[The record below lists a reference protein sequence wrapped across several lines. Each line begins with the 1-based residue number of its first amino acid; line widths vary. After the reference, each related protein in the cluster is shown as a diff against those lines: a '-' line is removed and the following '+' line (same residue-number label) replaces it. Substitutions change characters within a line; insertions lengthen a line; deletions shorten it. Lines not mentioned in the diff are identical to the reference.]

1 MNRSSTTPTQ
11 QHAETLMHPMD
22 EHNQRLIDHVHPSDW
37 RNPSPDGRYNMIAIG
52 AGAAGLVTVAGTAG
66 VGGKAALIEKSL
78 LGGDCLNVGCVP
90 SKALIRCARAAA
102 QVREAGAFGVRL
114 PGSAEDITVDFPAIM
129 ERMRRLRSS
138 IAPNDSATRFRDLG
152 VDVYLGE
159 AKFTG
164 PDTIEVDGQTLRFAR
179 ACVATGSRAVV
190 PPIPGLKE
198 SGFLTNETVFSLT
211 ELPGRLG
218 VLGGGPIGSELAQ
231 SFARFGSDVHLI
243 EATDRIMP
251 RDDEQAAQ
259 IVMESMKHD
268 GVHLHTNQ
276 KLVEV
281 QKTDGGKKLII
292 EDSNGTKSE
301 LEVDELLV
309 AVGRTPNVDN
319 LGLDEAG
326 VQYDKRQGVI
336 VDEYLR
342 TSNKNIYAAG
352 DVCFP
357 YKFTHVGDALA
368 RLVIR
373 NALFFGRG
381 KTSALTIPWCTYT
394 DPEVAHVGLHPHEAK
409 EKGIDVTTIRIG
421 LDDVDRA
428 ILEGETE
435 GFLKVFVR
443 TGKDEIIGATLVAP
457 HAGDMISQ
465 ITTAMTAGIGLG
477 SIANTIHPY
486 PTTAEVIKKA
496 ADQFNRTRLTPRV
509 KGMFERL
516 LAWRR

>member
-1 MNRSSTTPTQ
+1 MSGSTMMNDRTVPHLQ
-11 QHAETLMHPMD
+11 PRD
-22 EHNQRLIDHVHPSDW
+22 EHNQRLIDHVHPTDW
-37 RNPSPDGRYNMIAIG
+37 TNPTPDGRYNMIAIG
-52 AGAAGLVTVAGTAG
+52 AGAAGLVTSAGTAG

-90 SKALIRCARAAA
+90 SKALIRCARVAA
-102 QVREAGAFGVRL
+102 EAKRANEFGVRL
-114 PGSAEDITVDFPAIM
+114 PGNTDDITVDFPAVM
-129 ERMRRLRSS
+129 QRMRRLRSS
-138 IAPNDSATRFRDLG
+138 IAPNDSAARFRDLG
-152 VDVYLGE
+152 VDVFLGH
-159 AKFTG
+159 AQFTG
-164 PDTIEVDGQTLRFAR
+164 PDTIEVDGRTLRFSR
-179 ACVATGSRAVV
+179 ACIATGSRALI
-190 PPIPGLKE
+190 PPIPGLEE
-198 SGFLTNETVFSLT
+198 SGYLTNETIFSLT
-211 ELPGRLG
+211 ELPARLG
-218 VLGGGPIGSELAQ
+218 VLGGGPIGSELSQ
-231 SFARFGSDVHLI
+231 SFARFGAEVHLI

-251 RDDEQAAQ
+251 RDDLEASQ
-259 IVMESMKHD
+259 IVTESMKRD
-268 GVHLHTNQ
+268 GIRLHTNQ

-281 QKTDGGKKLII
+281 QKTDTGRKLIV
-292 EDSNGTKSE
+292 EDQNNTRSE
-301 LEVDELLV
+301 FEVDELLV

-326 VQYDKRQGVI
+326 VKYDQRQGVH
-336 VDEYLR
+336 VDKYLR

-381 KTSALTIPWCTYT
+381 KTSSLTIPWCTYT
-394 DPEVAHVGLHPHEAK
+394 DPEVAHVGLHPQEAK
-409 EKGIDVTTIRIG
+409 EKGIDVTSIRIG
-421 LDDVDRA
+421 LEDVDRA
-428 ILEGETE
+428 ILEGDTE
-435 GFLKVFVR
+435 GFLKVHVR
-443 TGKDEIIGATLVAP
+443 TGKDEIIGATLVAR

-465 ITTAMTAGIGLG
+465 ITTAMTAGVGLG

-486 PTTAEVIKKA
+486 PTTAEIIKKA